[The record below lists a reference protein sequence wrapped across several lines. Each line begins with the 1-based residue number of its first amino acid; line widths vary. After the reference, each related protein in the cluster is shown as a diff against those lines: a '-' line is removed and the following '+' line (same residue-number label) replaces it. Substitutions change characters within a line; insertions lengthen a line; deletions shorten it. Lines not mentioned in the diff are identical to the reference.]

1 MEKSAY
7 WIRIR
12 STAANRLT
20 IYANLPLPDVDNEDK
35 KARDSLSRFLK
46 QEGIYPRILIHR
58 GHSYHM
64 HESFTHLND
73 QTKLVILGS
82 CGSYTE
88 INDILEK
95 SPGAQVISSKQMGS
109 MQVNEPIIGLIND
122 KLTSQLDLEWQA
134 IWQGLE
140 SRFNA
145 NKALNDYFKAYIPPY
160 KNIALMAIT
169 RYKQL
174 NEQ

>member
-1 MEKSAY
+1 
-7 WIRIR
+7 
-12 STAANRLT
+12 L
-20 IYANLPLPDVDNEDK
+20 
-35 KARDSLSRFLK
+35 
-46 QEGIYPRILIHR
+46 
-58 GHSYHM
+58 
-64 HESFTHLND
+64 
-73 QTKLVILGS
+73 
-82 CGSYTE
+82 
-88 INDILEK
+88 
-95 SPGAQVISSKQMGS
+95 ISSKQMGS
-109 MQVNEPIIGLIND
+109 MQGNEPIIGLIND